1 MLSTPAPGQIL
12 RQLIAGSALA
22 LLTACVDTPAADS
35 APAVAAPTPSAPSV
49 APLTTVGAPSALST
63 APLAAI
69 SFEDWRENFRR
80 EALAGGIQ
88 PLVFDRA
95 FAGVGPDPGVV
106 TADRSQPEFTR
117 PVWEYLEG
125 ALAEK
130 RVRSGQTLLS
140 RHAELLG
147 RIEARYG
154 VDRQALVAVWGL
166 ESNFGQVMG
175 NKSVIRSLAT
185 LAFEG
190 RRPQFAHDQ
199 LLAALSILQNGDV
212 RPERMIGSWA
222 GAMGQTQFIPTT
234 YHSHA
239 VDFDGDGRRDI
250 WDSTADALAST
261 AHYLQASGWRR
272 GQPWG
277 FEVRLPKGFDYAQA
291 DMATRKSLHEWR
303 QLGLSLPATSAQDG
317 EQASL
322 LLPAGHRGPAFLVLG
337 NFRSILK
344 YNNSTSYALAIGLL
358 AERFQNRGQIVA
370 AWPHGDTPLSRSER
384 IELQN
389 LLSGN
394 GFDPGSADGIIGANT
409 RKAVRSFQQTLGW
422 PADGYPTS
430 ELLEALRLQ

>member
-12 RQLIAGSALA
+12 RQLITGSALA
-22 LLTACVDTPAADS
+22 LLTACVDTPTADS
-35 APAVAAPTPSAPSV
+35 APVAAAPAPSAASV
-49 APLTTVGAPSALST
+49 APTTTVGVPPELPS

-80 EALAGGIQ
+80 EALAGGVQ

-95 FAGVGPDPGVV
+95 FVGVTPDPAVIA
-106 TADRSQPEFTR
+106 ADRSQPEFTR

-125 ALAEK
+125 ALAEQ
-130 RVRSGQTLLS
+130 RVRSGQTLLGQ
-140 RHAELLG
+140 HAEQLE

-277 FEVRLPKGFDYAQA
+277 FEVRLPQGFDYVQA
-291 DMATRKSLHEWR
+291 DMSTRKSLHEWR
-303 QLGLSLPATSAQDG
+303 QLGLSLPVTGVQDG

-322 LLPAGHRGPAFLVLG
+322 LLPAGHRGPAFLVLD
-337 NFRSILK
+337 NFRSVLK

-370 AWPHGDTPLSRSER
+370 AWPRGDTPLSRSER

-389 LLSGN
+389 LLAGN

-409 RKAVRSFQQTLGW
+409 RKAVRSFQQRLGW

-430 ELLEALRLQ
+430 ELLEILRRH